1 MAHFQEVWPT
11 ENRQTGQTKH
21 WKQILVEKK
30 YLLGKERLAR
40 AGCLLPMSSADRAHS
55 PEKRWLT
62 PFSCGPRKGFF
73 IMFAE
78 RVWLVE
84 AKRFEH
90 VWLYFCIPGSLGHW
104 GGRQGW
110 FHRNSVAQLSS
121 GKSWKFCLSAS
132 CWEHSWATESPF
144 HLLPGLFLGSE
155 PPCGLSSQRDF

>member
-1 MAHFQEVWPT
+1 MAHREPTDWVNRTLETDTCWKEVSFRKGKVSKGWLLAAFVLS
-11 ENRQTGQTKH
+11 RQ
-21 WKQILVEKK
+21 
-30 YLLGKERLAR
+30 
-40 AGCLLPMSSADRAHS
+40 S
-55 PEKRWLT
+55 
-62 PFSCGPRKGFF
+62 PFSWEEVTDSLLLWPQEGILHYVC
-73 IMFAE
+73 